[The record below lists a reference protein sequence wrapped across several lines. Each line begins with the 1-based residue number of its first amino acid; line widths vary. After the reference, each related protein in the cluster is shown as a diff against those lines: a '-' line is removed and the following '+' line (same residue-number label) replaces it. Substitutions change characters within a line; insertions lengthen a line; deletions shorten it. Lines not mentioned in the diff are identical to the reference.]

1 MDGFE
6 QKCSKSV
13 NFVRFGQPMA
23 MDTKQRIDH
32 YIQRLS
38 DKNFEIYDVRRELE
52 QQKVDEEEIKIIV
65 RAVDAELQARLL
77 RTTIPDS
84 TTLFIRMGIILILIG
99 LALGLAIVVGIVNA
113 GVFFMFA
120 YGSFFCGISML
131 LVGMFKRKKSNSG
144 NAPDQSNEEPGSRRV
159 SFRKDLKDK
168 S

>member
-13 NFVRFGQPMA
+13 NSVTRLSQPMGV
-23 MDTKQRIDH
+23 DTKQRIDH

-77 RTTIPDS
+77 RTT
-84 TTLFIRMGIILILIG
+84 
-99 LALGLAIVVGIVNA
+99 NA
-113 GVFFMFA
+113 GLHFIIYPDGNYFDIDRA
-120 YGSFFCGISML
+120 CIRPCHCSRHNQRRSFFHVCLRI
-131 LVGMFKRKKSNSG
+131 FFRRHFH
-144 NAPDQSNEEPGSRRV
+144 APHWNV
-159 SFRKDLKDK
+159 
-168 S
+168 